1 MDSPH
6 LEQYSLEGSS
16 FFPFSFF
23 ATPIV
28 ISSSIYATVLR
39 AEFYIFLKKQFT
51 PPPLCAALG
60 LYIAKALKPI
70 VLLGLSVSFYLLL
83 AVPLI
88 VF

>member
-28 ISSSIYATVLR
+28 ISSSIYATALR

-51 PPPLCAALG
+51 PPPLRAALG
-60 LYIAKALKPI
+60 
-70 VLLGLSVSFYLLL
+70 GTGGSVNCFFL
-83 AVPLI
+83 ARRA
-88 VF
+88 FF